1 MAKFTDKERE
11 EWISA
16 NMKKMSWTREQAE
29 EVWDSDRAIERGE
42 EQEFDLSA
50 EQEKVA
56 KAMRKADRKPTAY
69 KFTPRKTK
77 DDPTKE
83 ELIAE
88 MVKFFEAYGCTNVV
102 IANKSQ
108 EIDFDMGNDTFYI
121 KLSRKRK
128 PKK

>member
-1 MAKFTDKERE
+1 MAKFTEKEHE

-16 NMKKMSWTREQAE
+16 NMKKMGWTREQAE
-29 EVWDSDRAIERGE
+29 EVWKSDRAIERGE
-42 EQEFDLSA
+42 EQDFDLSA

-69 KFTPRKTK
+69 KFTQRKTK

-88 MVKFFEAYGCTNVV
+88 MAKFFEAYGCMNVV

-108 EIDFDMGNDTFYI
+108 EIDFDMGGDTFYI